1 MCINGGNKMVLETLK
16 DNAALAQSI
25 DWFIKIGTA
34 GFLIVGSLLIAKAVF
49 ALEWSVSM
57 GM

>member
-1 MCINGGNKMVLETLK
+1 MVLETLK

-34 GFLIVGSLLIAKAVF
+34 GFLVVGSLLIAKAVF